1 MFIFLMVSCTNDI
14 NYNQLIEEDGMTS
27 LLTELENA
35 SMNYEFLEMTTDTL
49 SGKNTNIGLH
59 EDYMLEVY
67 EYDDD
72 EMLERDVNA
81 ISRDGCTITS
91 EMNGSMTTTD
101 YSWVSTPNFYLYQN
115 TIIVFIGDDSTI
127 LSMLDRIKTVRINK

>member
-49 SGKNTNIGLH
+49 SGKNTNIGLL

-67 EYDDD
+67 EYDD
-72 EMLERDVNA
+72 EMLEREVNA
-81 ISRDGCTITS
+81 ISR
-91 EMNGSMTTTD
+91 
-101 YSWVSTPNFYLYQN
+101 VVVL
-115 TIIVFIGDDSTI
+115 
-127 LSMLDRIKTVRINK
+127 LHLK